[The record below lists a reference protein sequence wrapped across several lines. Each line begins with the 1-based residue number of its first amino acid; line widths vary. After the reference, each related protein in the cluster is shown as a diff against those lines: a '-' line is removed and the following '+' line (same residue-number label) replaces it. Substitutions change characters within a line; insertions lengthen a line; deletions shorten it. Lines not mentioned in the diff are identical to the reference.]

1 MQGFLKDRNDKVY
14 EIKGLTRRQK
24 IELQGL
30 IGNIQQFSVK
40 DLDKLYFD
48 LLKLSYP
55 NLTQEEYDDL
65 MDYNEEQLGYVQLY
79 EKVGYI
85 VEDVF
90 MQLGGDTK
98 MTQDPY
104 LVAKREQ
111 KMTQETQRVN
121 GVNQVI

>member
-65 MDYNEEQLGYVQLY
+65 MDYNEEQLGYAQLY

>member
-1 MQGFLKDRNDKVY
+1 MQGFLKDRNDRVY

-24 IELQGL
+24 IKLHGL
-30 IGNIQQFSVK
+30 IGNISLSSAEE
-40 DLDKLYFD
+40 LDKLYFT
-48 LLKLSYP
+48 LLKMVNP
-55 NLTQEEYDDL
+55 ELTQEEYDDM
-65 MDYNEEQLGYVQLY
+65 MDYNEALLGYAQLY

-85 VEDVF
+85 VTDVF

-104 LVAKREQ
+104 LVAKRGQ
-111 KMTQETQRVN
+111 KMTQEAQRVN